1 MLALR
6 SGTRFA
12 GRNQGREIVDVA
24 GNASVREFFATLL
37 RNKSLLRHLIK
48 REIAGRYRGSI
59 LGILWSFI
67 NPLVMLAVYTVVFG
81 YVFQSRWG
89 AATDGVHNFA
99 LVLFAGLIVFNL
111 FSECV
116 SRAPSLILSNVN
128 YVKKVVFPLEL
139 LPWVSLGAAL
149 FHFTIGLSVV
159 VVFNLVVNHTIEW
172 TILFLP
178 VLLLPLGLLIVGIS
192 WFLAGLGVF
201 LRDISQVIGL
211 VLSVLLFLSP
221 LFYPVSVVPEPFRA
235 LLYANPLTYVIDQ
248 ARGLILWGRLPSL
261 IGLAQ
266 YSLGASVIAYLG
278 FYFFQRARK
287 GFADVL

>member
-1 MLALR
+1 MLAEK
-6 SGTRFA
+6 SVTRFA
-12 GRNQGREIVDVA
+12 GKSQGREIVDVS
-24 GNASVREFFATLL
+24 GNTSVREFFATLI

-48 REIAGRYRGSI
+48 REIVGRYRGSI

-89 AATDGVHNFA
+89 VATDNVHNFA

-116 SRAPSLILSNVN
+116 SRAPNLILSNVN

-149 FHFTIGLSVV
+149 FHFIIGLSVV

-172 TILFLP
+172 TIIFLP
-178 VLLLPLGLLIVGIS
+178 VLLFPLGLLIVGVS
-192 WFLAGLGVF
+192 WFLASLGVF

-221 LFYPVSVVPEPFRA
+221 LFYPVSAVPEPFRA

-248 ARGLILWGRLPSL
+248 ARGLILWGRLPS
-261 IGLAQ
+261 IVGLAQ
-266 YSLGASVIAYLG
+266 YSLSASVTAYLG